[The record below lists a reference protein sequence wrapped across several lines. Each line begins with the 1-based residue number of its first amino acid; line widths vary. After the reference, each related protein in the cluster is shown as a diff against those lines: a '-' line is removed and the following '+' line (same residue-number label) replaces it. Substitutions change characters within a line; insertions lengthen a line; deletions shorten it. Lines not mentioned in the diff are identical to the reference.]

1 MELVLGKVYYIEFE
15 KKEPVI
21 IRLVAQ
27 DFYNLYGAATD
38 DKGKAFDAEAV
49 IEREGIKNI
58 FLAHLGFL
66 TILSVA
72 EQGDK
77 KTKRASQK
85 KMNDWLRSRR

>member
-15 KKEPVI
+15 KKEPLI

-49 IEREGIKNI
+49 IDREGIKNI

-72 EQGDK
+72 EQEYK
-77 KTKRASQK
+77 KTKRTSQN
-85 KMNDWLRSRR
+85 KMNKWLGKR